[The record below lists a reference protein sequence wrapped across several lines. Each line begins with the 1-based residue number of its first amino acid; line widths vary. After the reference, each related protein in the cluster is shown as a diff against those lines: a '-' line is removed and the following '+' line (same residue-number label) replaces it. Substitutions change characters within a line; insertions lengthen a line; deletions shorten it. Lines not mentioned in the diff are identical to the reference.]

1 MDSHPSAAAPLD
13 QLPVF
18 PLSQAVLF
26 PGVLL
31 PLHIF
36 EQRYQELVADALAGH
51 RLLVVTMVRPDVRHH
66 KRPPLAPVGCLGRI
80 VHAESLAGGRYDI
93 LVQGIERTRL
103 SLELPSARGYRC
115 FRTEGIASPDA
126 AALADA
132 QPELIALQRCVAGLG
147 HLAESRDQA
156 LVEILHSTGD
166 PLELADLLTAIL
178 VPQGDDQQR
187 LLESLDLRLRLR
199 AVIDAV
205 LEAMIN
211 LSRPASHSPAQN

>member
-26 PGVLL
+26 PGVIL

-36 EQRYQELVADALAGH
+36 EQRYQELVVDALAGH
-51 RLLVVTMVRPDVRHH
+51 RLLVVTMIRPGVRHH

-103 SLELPSARGYRC
+103 SRELPSARAYRC
-115 FRTEGIASPDA
+115 FRTEGVPPPDPA
-126 AALADA
+126 AMAEA

-147 HLAESRDQA
+147 HVAESRDQA

-166 PLELADLLTAIL
+166 PLELADLLAAVLIS
-178 VPQGDDQQR
+178 QGDEQQR
-187 LLESLDLRLRLR
+187 LLESPDLRLRLR

-205 LEAMIN
+205 LETMIRLN
-211 LSRPASHSPAQN
+211 RPVSHSPAHN